1 MLLSLLLSSGSDH
14 LLVGA
19 IFFCYIDSM
28 NMHTIYRVIKGTIR
42 EFLKDSCTLRAT
54 SLAYTTLLA
63 LVPLSATVFSI
74 STAFG
79 AFSSMEE
86 QITDFFINQI
96 LPTRQD
102 EILAVFQRFVENA
115 STLGIV
121 GFTIF
126 AITSVSLLNGINLNF
141 NAVWASSV
149 RKGFLG
155 FFTTYTSVI
164 VFGTIFL
171 GASFTLTSAVS
182 RLLSGLPEILWLFRI
197 ALKIAPSVFI
207 FFLFLLMITLIPTG
221 PVLRKSAMIGALVG
235 TILWEFARLALF
247 RGTNFVI
254 RSSIIYGSIATI
266 PIFLFWLYL
275 VWLIIFISLETAYV
289 HQHRIPE
296 SGKNSGRLSH
306 ISVSASLSIQ
316 IYLLC
321 AGRFLEGKGPVD
333 TDELSL
339 ELSLDQN
346 TFFRLIKPLVRD
358 SLLHSGTS
366 GGRIIMP
373 GKDLSAVTLEMLIST
388 VFSYHNGSVPD
399 EAVHPLVT
407 KVLKAGSTSLSDTTI
422 LEYLSGEEQDV

>member
-1 MLLSLLLSSGSDH
+1 
-14 LLVGA
+14 
-19 IFFCYIDSM
+19 M
-28 NMHTIYRVIKGTIR
+28 NIHTVYRAVKGTVR

-86 QITDFFINQI
+86 QIKDFFINQI
-96 LPTRQD
+96 LPTRQE
-102 EILAVFQRFVENA
+102 EILAAFQRFVENA

-126 AITSVSLLNGINLNF
+126 AITSVSLLNGINMNF
-141 NAVWASSV
+141 NAVWASSP

-164 VFGTIFL
+164 IFGTIFL
-171 GASFTLTSAVS
+171 GASFTLTSAV
-182 RLLSGLPEILWLFRI
+182 RQILSGLTEIIWLFRI
-197 ALKIAPSVFI
+197 ALKIAPSLFI

-221 PVLRKSAMIGALVG
+221 PVLRKSAVIGALVG
-235 TILWEFARLALF
+235 TVLWEVAKIALF
-247 RGTNFVI
+247 RGTNYVI

-275 VWLIIFISLETAYV
+275 VWLIIFIALETAYV
-289 HQHRIPE
+289 HQHRLPE
-296 SGKNSGRLSH
+296 TGKHSGRLDH
-306 ISVSASLSIQ
+306 ISVSASLSLQ

-321 AGRFLEGKGPVD
+321 AGRFLKGKGPVD
-333 TDELSL
+333 ADELSL

-346 TFFRLIKPLVRD
+346 TFHRLIKPLVRD
-358 SLLHSGTS
+358 SLLHSGKNE
-366 GGRIIMP
+366 GPVLLP
-373 GKDLSAVTLEMLIST
+373 GKDLSAVTLEMLIRT
-388 VFSYHNGSVPD
+388 VFSYHNGAVPD
-399 EAVHPLVT
+399 EAVHPLVEE
-407 KVLKAGSTSLSDTTI
+407 VLKAGSSSLRDTSV
-422 LEYLSGEEQDV
+422 LEYLSSENGDD